1 VTVTVYATSWFCAR
15 MDALHAQGCQDH
27 ENTLGDSVSNDNE
40 KGVSVAL
47 FAISLFFLAFSYSN
61 CL

>member
-1 VTVTVYATSWFCAR
+1 MTVTVYATSWFCAR

-27 ENTLGDSVSNDNE
+27 ENTWGDPVSNDNE

-47 FAISLFFLAFSYSN
+47 FAISLLFSAFSYSSF
-61 CL
+61 L

>member
-1 VTVTVYATSWFCAR
+1 

-27 ENTLGDSVSNDNE
+27 ENTWGDPVSNDNE

-47 FAISLFFLAFSYSN
+47 FAISLLFSAFSYSSF
-61 CL
+61 L